1 MATLKQNAT
10 DKNKKMPLIVCRL
23 KVIHTLYYLI
33 IFRRSLMDICKKFGN
48 RVRELR
54 IAQGL
59 SQEVLAQ
66 KAGLHRTYIGGIE
79 RGERNVSLENIQKIA
94 VALSVNIPL
103 LMNELES

>member
-1 MATLKQNAT
+1 
-10 DKNKKMPLIVCRL
+10 
-23 KVIHTLYYLI
+23 
-33 IFRRSLMDICKKFGN
+33 MDICKKFGA

-79 RGERNVSLENIQKIA
+79 RGERNVSLINIEKIA
-94 VALSVNIPL
+94 SALNLSIVDII
-103 LMNELES
+103 EGI